1 MREPDKAVN
10 RNDKIPGPDLIPVG
24 TNNVNRLHGC
34 SPLQRGFGI
43 IIYVIVI
50 AVLAAAFVGYGQ
62 YRYGQGVDKERTRNL
77 NAALEKEVEMSKLR
91 RTHAD
96 EIEKFTKRLSANS
109 EAANQKIRDLLQTNK
124 VLLDWWNAEI
134 PKEAHDY
141 IWLKNDGAN

>member
-1 MREPDKAVN
+1 MK
-10 RNDKIPGPDLIPVG
+10 
-24 TNNVNRLHGC
+24 
-34 SPLQRGFGI
+34 QRGFGI

-77 NAALEKEVEMSKLR
+77 NAALEKEVEMSALR
-91 RTHAD
+91 RKHNE
-96 EIEKFTKRLSANS
+96 EIEALARRYSANS
-109 EAANQKIRDLLQTNK
+109 ETANKRIRDLLQTNK

>member
-1 MREPDKAVN
+1 MK
-10 RNDKIPGPDLIPVG
+10 
-24 TNNVNRLHGC
+24 
-34 SPLQRGFGI
+34 QRGFGI
-43 IIYVIVI
+43 IIYVIAI

-124 VLLDWWNAEI
+124 VLLDWWNAFV
-134 PKEAHDY
+134 PPDAADFA
-141 IWLKNDGAN
+141 WMQPTGASEVRRGPLVTGPDPITGKAGETN